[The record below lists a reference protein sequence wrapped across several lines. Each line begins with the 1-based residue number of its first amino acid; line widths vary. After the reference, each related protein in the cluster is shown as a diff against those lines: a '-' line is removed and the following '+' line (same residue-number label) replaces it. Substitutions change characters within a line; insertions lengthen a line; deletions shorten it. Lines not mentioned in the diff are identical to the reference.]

1 MQLVIWG
8 QYLLQEGNK
17 LGLPLS
23 FHYRWEEVE
32 KEDLLSASSPTKSQQ
47 TCADGYLSNLP
58 FFASDFNYTGSLLRS
73 SPNTSQHA
81 PQSVTRVKE
90 MKSRDTLMMGICQH
104 SQGEGGENRENSTN
118 FRLSQSAWER
128 TKLIKGA
135 CVVLQPF

>member
-47 TCADGYLSNLP
+47 TCADGYLSNPP
-58 FFASDFNYTGSLLRS
+58 FFASDL
-73 SPNTSQHA
+73 
-81 PQSVTRVKE
+81 K
-90 MKSRDTLMMGICQH
+90 
-104 SQGEGGENRENSTN
+104 
-118 FRLSQSAWER
+118 
-128 TKLIKGA
+128 
-135 CVVLQPF
+135 